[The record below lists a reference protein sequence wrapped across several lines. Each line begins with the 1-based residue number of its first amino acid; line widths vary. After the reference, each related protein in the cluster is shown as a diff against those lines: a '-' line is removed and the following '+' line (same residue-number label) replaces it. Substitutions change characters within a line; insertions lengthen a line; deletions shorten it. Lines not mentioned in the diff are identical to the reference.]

1 MNFGLPSAGRGRL
14 AQHGRPGQ
22 GATHLRTAINT
33 PGIAPPCGD
42 RNEFRSTLRWT
53 RASRAT
59 RQTWTGGNASEN
71 RDKHSRNRPPAATE
85 MNFGLPSAGR
95 GRLARHGRP
104 GQGATHLRT
113 AINTPGIA
121 PPCGDRNECRSTL
134 RWTRASRATRQTR
147 TGGNASENRDKHSR
161 NRPPAATEMNFGLP
175 SAGRGRLVQHGRP
188 GQGATHLRTAINTP
202 GIAPPCGDR
211 NECRSTL
218 RWTRASRATRQTRTG
233 GNASENRDKHAW
245 NRPSLR

>member
-1 MNFGLPSAGRGRL
+1 MNVGLPSAGRGRL
-14 AQHGRPGQ
+14 ARHGRPGQ

-71 RDKHSRNRPPAATE
+71 RDKHSCAVGSDRV
-85 MNFGLPSAGR
+85 GR
-95 GRLARHGRP
+95 G
-104 GQGATHLRT
+104 
-113 AINTPGIA
+113 
-121 PPCGDRNECRSTL
+121 
-134 RWTRASRATRQTR
+134 

-188 GQGATHLRTAINTP
+188 GQGATHLRTAIILNPHHHLAET
-202 GIAPPCGDR
+202 GNVGEKTFRRAPFPRVVPAVGGSGASPTTT
-211 NECRSTL
+211 RSVVDSS
-218 RWTRASRATRQTRTG
+218 ASPRDAT
-233 GNASENRDKHAW
+233 
-245 NRPSLR
+245 

>member
-1 MNFGLPSAGRGRL
+1 VR
-14 AQHGRPGQ
+14 HGRPGQ

-85 MNFGLPSAGR
+85 MNFGLPFAGR

-121 PPCGDRNECRSTL
+121 PP
-134 RWTRASRATRQTR
+134 AATEMNFGLPFAGRGR
-147 TGGNASENRDKHSR
+147 LARHGRPWTGGNASENRDKHSR
-161 NRPPAATEMNFGLP
+161 NRPP
-175 SAGRGRLVQHGRP
+175 
-188 GQGATHLRTAINTP
+188 
-202 GIAPPCGDR
+202 CGDR
-211 NECRSTL
+211 NEFRSTL
-218 RWTRASRATRQTRTG
+218 RWTRASRATRQTWTG
-233 GNASENRDKHAW
+233 GNASENRDKHSR
-245 NRPSLR
+245 NRPSLRRPK